1 MKVNVPLLSRRP
13 LDPELDARLIHS
25 WVVED
30 RAAFWMMQHHGVD
43 EVREIYT
50 WIDEQPTH
58 RAWLVHS
65 DDDPVALF
73 QDYDPAAEEVGE
85 HYDVQPGDL
94 GVHFMVRP
102 GRAKLVLP
110 FLLREVFSDPDVRRV
125 IAEPDSRNAR
135 SLALVD
141 KLGFERGPEIQLSTK
156 PAQLVF
162 FTRGAY
168 ERSPFS
174 NQHLA

>member
-1 MKVNVPLLSRRP
+1 VIAPVLSRRP
-13 LDPELDARLIHS
+13 LDPDEDAALVHS

-30 RAAFWMMQHHGVD
+30 RSTFWMMQDKTVE
-43 EVREIYT
+43 EVRDIYT

-65 DDDPVALF
+65 DADPVALF
-73 QDYDPAAEEVGE
+73 QDYDPAAEEVGD

-102 GRAKLVLP
+102 GRARLVLP
-110 FLLREVFSDPDVRRV
+110 FLMREVFADPRVRRV
-125 IAEPDSRNAR
+125 VAEPDTRNAR

-141 KLGFERGPEIQLSTK
+141 RLGFESGPEIRLSTK
-156 PAQLVF
+156 PARLVF
-162 FTRGAY
+162 FTREAY

>member
-1 MKVNVPLLSRRP
+1 MIAPMLSRRP
-13 LDPELDARLIHS
+13 LDPERDAALIHS

-30 RAAFWMMQHHGVD
+30 RATFWMMQDHTVD
-43 EVREIYT
+43 QVREIYT

-58 RAWLVHS
+58 HAWLVLS

-73 QDYDPAAEEVGE
+73 QDYDPSAEEVGD

-102 GRAKLVLP
+102 GRARLVLP
-110 FLLREVFSDPDVRRV
+110 FLMREVFADPEVRRIV
-125 IAEPDSRNAR
+125 AEPDVRNAR
-135 SLALVD
+135 SLALVR
-141 KLGFERGPEIQLSTK
+141 KLGFEPGPEIQLSAK
-156 PAQLVF
+156 PARLVF
-162 FTRGAY
+162 FTREAY

-174 NQHLA
+174 NQALA

>member
-1 MKVNVPLLSRRP
+1 MIAPLLTRRP
-13 LDPELDARLIHS
+13 LDPEQDAPLIHS

-30 RAAFWMMQHHGVD
+30 RATFWMMQDHTVD

-58 RAWLVHS
+58 HAWLVLS
-65 DDDPVALF
+65 DDEPVALF

-102 GRAKLVLP
+102 GRARLVLP
-110 FLLREVFSDPDVRRV
+110 FLMREVFADPAVRRV
-125 IAEPDSRNAR
+125 IAEPDVRNAR

-141 KLGFERGPEIQLSTK
+141 KLGFEPGPDIQLSTK
-156 PAQLVF
+156 PARLVF
-162 FTRGAY
+162 FTREAY

-174 NQHLA
+174 NQALA